1 MKRSEQGVAQSGGCD
16 GDVAVCTPSCG
27 AAVRVI
33 DDHDWSADLAAWWR
47 RRPPAFPPNPSH
59 TPWRAA
65 SLRRA
70 LSELRWAALAHRQA
84 TGEAPPSLRAAVVT
98 VREQLEACE
107 RALAEVHAARR
118 AWEAEGRVLRVR
130 AAREGKPP
138 PLPRQRSDYYR
149 ARWARE
155 KEARERVRR
164 SRVWWEWRRAMAWVE
179 HGRSPG
185 PRTVWTGETVA
196 QLRGLRA
203 SSARR
208 RELEG

>member
-1 MKRSEQGVAQSGGCD
+1 MKRSEQGFAQSGGCD
-16 GDVAVCTPSCG
+16 VDVAVSTASCG

-59 TPWRAA
+59 TPWRAS

-84 TGEAPPSLRAAVVT
+84 TGEVSPSLRAAVVT

-107 RALAEVHAARR
+107 RALAEVHDARR
-118 AWEAEGRVLRVR
+118 QWEAEGRVLRAR

-155 KEARERVRR
+155 REAREQVRR

-208 RELEG
+208 RELGG